1 MTGLSLLIL
10 AALQI
15 WDIILTTRILRA
27 GGRELNG
34 IMAWI
39 MAVAG
44 NGWLA
49 AKYAV
54 GMGAGIWAASA
65 GAVWLIWLIIAV
77 MAWVIHHNLGE
88 WHEAKRR
95 GRR

>member
-1 MTGLSLLIL
+1 MTGFSLLIL

-15 WDIILTTRILRA
+15 WDIILTLRILRA

-44 NGWLA
+44 SGWPA
-49 AKYAV
+49 VKYGV
-54 GMGAGIWAASA
+54 GMGAAIWAASA
-65 GAVWLIWLIIAV
+65 GHVWLIWLIIAV
-77 MAWVIHHNLGE
+77 MAAVVAHNLRQ
-88 WHEAKRR
+88 WRKIR
-95 GRR
+95 G